1 MANNSF
7 SKEERV
13 FFEEVLEGFNPNNI
27 TAMQV
32 DLYKTPSKMFERS
45 DLTIHRPIPYVSITQ
60 EGLVKDPGDFQGMT
74 QLTVPSTLNA
84 NATAPSD
91 IKNVPFHMNTVELND
106 PIQREKKKRSA
117 ILSLSAKV
125 DNSVAT
131 LIANEGT
138 LFIADQATSGIK
150 FYEQVA
156 QCEEA
161 MTIRDISLQ
170 DERTIIMNPS
180 DYNRI
185 AGDLADGRKV
195 LTGHGEEAF
204 VRSKI
209 PGGIATFDAFKA
221 NFQPTIV
228 AKAGINYVVDGN
240 QKHIPLSTDAN
251 GNNVDNRSQIL
262 NIKTGTGTIKVG
274 DAFTIAGIF
283 ALSMIHKND
292 TRVLQTFRVL
302 DATNQDAIRISP
314 AIVTND
320 AAVSPNQAEKE
331 YANCSTQAADDAVIT
346 FINTVTAPSNIF
358 WKKESVEIVHGS
370 LSREELGGN
379 TGVASMVGST
389 DSGLE
394 ILISRATSILDLETK
409 YRLDMWF
416 RPNILNEQMCG
427 VLVGKQT

>member
-228 AKAGINYVVDGN
+228 AATAANYQVDGS
-240 QKHIPLSTDAN
+240 QKHIPLSIDGN
-251 GNNVDNRSQIL
+251 GNNVDNRSMLLTVKI
-262 NIKTGTGTIKVG
+262 GTGVKRG
-274 DAFTIAGIF
+274 DAFTIAGIN

-292 TRVLQTFRVL
+292 TGVLQTFRVL
-302 DATNQDAIRISP
+302 DVASPTSIRISP
-314 AIVTND
+314 AIVTN
-320 AAVSPNQAEKE
+320 AVTPTQAEKE
-331 YANCSTQAADDAVIT
+331 YANCSNQAVDDVALV

-416 RPNILNEQMCG
+416 RPNVLNEQMCG